1 MNKPGLR
8 WQGRARAVTSRDARG
23 LCPRGGQ
30 ARAATSTST
39 CARASAATARATCTP
54 WLRGLRQHEQ
64 ARAALARASAGCDDA
79 GRAGAV
85 PTRGKPGLR
94 VLVRRGHTSGMHMYR
109 VAPRA
114 ACKRGL
120 LVRVHGR
127 LRLRHGLHVLHGCGG
142 CADMSKLGLRW
153 QGRGLCPRGGQAR
166 AATSTCARASA
177 STSRATCTPW
187 LRGLRR
193 HEQARAVLPRAS
205 GGCDDT
211 NARGL
216 CQHGGQARASCTSS
230 AWPHER
236 HVHVPRGSAG
246 CMYVRPSCGGAA
258 GATHGRLRPCV
269 ASSGAGVGRRGAAEG
284 QPECACVARLRS
296 SRSAPA
302 WRG

>member
-1 MNKPGLR
+1 MSKPGLR

-23 LCPRGGQ
+23 LCPRGGR

-94 VLVRRGHTSGMHMYR
+94 VLVRRGHTSDMHMYR

-114 ACKRGL
+114 ACKRGP

-127 LRLRHGLHVLHGCGG
+127 LRLRHGLHVLHGCAG

-193 HEQARAVLPRAS
+193 HEQARAVLARAS

-216 CQHGGQARASCTSS
+216 CQHGGQAGLRILVRRGHTSDMYMYRVAPRAACMCDLAAAARLGRPTGGCGRASHLREPE
-230 AWPHER
+230 W
-236 HVHVPRGSAG
+236 AG
-246 CMYVRPSCGGAA
+246 
-258 GATHGRLRPCV
+258 
-269 ASSGAGVGRRGAAEG
+269 
-284 QPECACVARLRS
+284 VARLRGS
-296 SRSAPA
+296 QSAPA

>member
-1 MNKPGLR
+1 MFRFSYFCTAFCIYVTDFVYSMAVRGYADMNEHGLR
-8 WQGRARAVTSRDARG
+8 WHGRARAVTTREGCANK
-23 LCPRGGQ
+23 GGQ
-30 ARAATSTST
+30 ARAAACSTW
-39 CARASAATARATCTP
+39 ARASASPSRTTCTP

-64 ARAALARASAGCDDA
+64 ARAAMARASAGCDDA

-94 VLVRRGHTSGMHMYR
+94 VLVRRGHTSDMHMYR

-114 ACKRGL
+114 ACKRGP

-127 LRLRHGLHVLHGCGG
+127 LRLRHGLHVLHGCAG

-193 HEQARAVLPRAS
+193 REQARAVLSAAK
-205 GGCDDT
+205 GE
-211 NARGL
+211 RGL
-216 CQHGGQARASCTSS
+216 
-230 AWPHER
+230 
-236 HVHVPRGSAG
+236 
-246 CMYVRPSCGGAA
+246 
-258 GATHGRLRPCV
+258 
-269 ASSGAGVGRRGAAEG
+269 
-284 QPECACVARLRS
+284 
-296 SRSAPA
+296 
-302 WRG
+302 

>member
-1 MNKPGLR
+1 MLADGGHVGL
-8 WQGRARAVTSRDARG
+8 AKHRG
-23 LCPRGGQ
+23 AWGALGAPPLRFWGPLLTWGVLGTVFFLCFVQYKNLTG
-30 ARAATSTST
+30 
-39 CARASAATARATCTP
+39 TARATCTP

-94 VLVRRGHTSGMHMYR
+94 VQYGVATSDMHMYR

-166 AATSTCARASA
+166 AATSTKYVCTSFCGYGTGDMYSMPARA
-177 STSRATCTPW
+177 TP
-187 LRGLRR
+187 
-193 HEQARAVLPRAS
+193 
-205 GGCDDT
+205 T
-211 NARGL
+211 
-216 CQHGGQARASCTSS
+216 
-230 AWPHER
+230 
-236 HVHVPRGSAG
+236 
-246 CMYVRPSCGGAA
+246 
-258 GATHGRLRPCV
+258 
-269 ASSGAGVGRRGAAEG
+269 
-284 QPECACVARLRS
+284 
-296 SRSAPA
+296 
-302 WRG
+302 